1 MEMTNRR
8 RENLIAEVESL
19 PGMLVVNHHQG
30 DLIFQDGAFAAGVYL
45 VSAGLVMVGGYAP
58 DEPRAVALAGPGD
71 LLGLEAWRSATPPRY
86 EGFARALTPTTLLFA
101 TADAWA
107 RALDRQPFR
116 DLVLSALAELV
127 LDRRALA
134 LHRDRPERSLAWTLL
149 RWGERFDDGNRV
161 RLTVPAAVLS
171 SILNLSRSALRQA
184 ATRLAELDAAQ
195 QVNGHIVGDLSRLQG
210 LLEES
215 VTASAR

>member
-1 MEMTNRR
+1 MTNRR
-8 RENLIAEVESL
+8 RENLIAEVKSL

-184 ATRLAELDAAQ
+184 TTRLAELDAAQ